1 MVAAQVHDADDRPE
15 PRQYVGYRQLRTET
29 VRWMKCARSNRKEE
43 QMMTT
48 GTKEKQSGA
57 QVLTEA
63 MAAAILRRYQEPL
76 EQSCADRAVERFYR

>member
-1 MVAAQVHDADDRPE
+1 
-15 PRQYVGYRQLRTET
+15 
-29 VRWMKCARSNRKEE
+29 
-43 QMMTT
+43 MMTT

-76 EQSCADRAVERFYR
+76 EQSCADRWSGPAPIAWASTSACRT

>member
-1 MVAAQVHDADDRPE
+1 
-15 PRQYVGYRQLRTET
+15 
-29 VRWMKCARSNRKEE
+29 
-43 QMMTT
+43 MMTT